1 MPILRINARIDAAPE
16 EVYRHVALWDGDGPT
31 DEARF
36 TEHYGEI
43 VERDGGSLVI
53 DEDVSRYPDDP
64 PDIVRWRCFFDFP
77 ERRQMV
83 AVDSAWADREDIFT
97 EENGGTRWRVR
108 WRTKMGG
115 IRGVLQIVYFW
126 LVQGR
131 AMSRD
136 VFGPVKER
144 FPPAV

>member
-1 MPILRINARIDAAPE
+1 MPILRIDTHIDAPPE
-16 EVYRHVALWDGDGPT
+16 DVYRHVALWDGDGPT

-36 TEHYGEI
+36 VSHYGEI
-43 VERDGGSLVI
+43 VERDGGSVVI
-53 DEDVSRYPDDP
+53 DEDVSRFPDDP

-83 AVDSAWADREDIFT
+83 AVDSTWADREDIFT
-97 EENGGTRWRVR
+97 EEDGGTRWRVR

-115 IRGVLQIVYFW
+115 YRGVLQVVFFW
-126 LVQGR
+126 LVQRR

-144 FPPAV
+144 FPPRV

>member
-1 MPILRINARIDAAPE
+1 MPILQINDHIDAPPD
-16 EVYRHVALWDGDGPT
+16 EVYRHVTLWGENGPT
-31 DEARF
+31 EEAGF
-36 TEHYGEI
+36 VSHYGEI
-43 VERDGGSLVI
+43 VERDGGALVI

-77 ERRQMV
+77 KRRQMV
-83 AVDSAWADREDIFT
+83 AVDSTWADREDIFT
-97 EENGGTRWRVR
+97 EEKEGTRWRVR
-108 WRTKMGG
+108 WRTKIGG
-115 IRGVLQIVYFW
+115 IRGALQIVYFW

-144 FPPAV
+144 FPPPT